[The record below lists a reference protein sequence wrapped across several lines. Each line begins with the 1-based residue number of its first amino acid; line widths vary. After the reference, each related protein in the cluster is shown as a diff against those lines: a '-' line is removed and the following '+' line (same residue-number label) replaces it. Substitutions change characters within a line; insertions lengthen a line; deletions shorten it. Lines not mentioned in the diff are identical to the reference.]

1 MEKFINNVLDQ
12 QIKKEIPE
20 NSEEMR
26 EIGENENHICELIR
40 KDMIEDFITYVNRN
54 KLELDLT
61 VDNSIF
67 ETNP

>member
-1 MEKFINNVLDQ
+1 MKKFINNVLDQ
-12 QIKKEIPE
+12 QIKKEIPG

-26 EIGENENHICELIR
+26 EIGENENYICELIR

-61 VDNSIF
+61 IDDSIF